1 MVNVLKPNNNSRI
14 TTSLPLQSSNNNH
27 KIKLMAQEETKL
39 AVIAT
44 DIHYIQAD
52 VAEIKRLQQVNYVTK
67 EEFYP
72 IKRVVYGLVGIM
84 GAITT
89 ALIVFLLQKALK

>member
-1 MVNVLKPNNNSRI
+1 MPQRD
-14 TTSLPLQSSNNNH
+14 
-27 KIKLMAQEETKL
+27 ETKL
-39 AVIAT
+39 AIIAT
-44 DIHYIQAD
+44 DIHYIQTD

-72 IKRVVYGLVGIM
+72 IKKVVYGLVGIM